1 MFEKHHQLVEGAGA
15 IAVAAALA
23 GSVDLKDQRVGI
35 VVSGGNIGEEK
46 FLSAMNCGR

>member
-15 IAVAAALA
+15 IAAAAALA
-23 GSVDLKDQRVGI
+23 GSIDLKGQKVGI

-46 FLSAMNCGR
+46 FLSALKCGR

>member
-15 IAVAAALA
+15 ITVAAALA
-23 GSVDLKDQRVGI
+23 GKADLRDKKVGI

-46 FLSAMNCGR
+46 FFHAMKCGR